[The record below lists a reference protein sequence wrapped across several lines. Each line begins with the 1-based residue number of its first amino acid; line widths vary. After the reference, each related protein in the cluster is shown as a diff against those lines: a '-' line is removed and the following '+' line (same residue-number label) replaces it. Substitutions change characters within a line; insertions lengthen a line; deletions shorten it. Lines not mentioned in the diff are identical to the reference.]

1 MRKILLFLLLL
12 SLLVIPTSAQAQSDM
27 RFGQLSI
34 QLWPEYDS
42 PEMLV
47 MYSFVISADSPLPAE
62 VEIRIP
68 ADANLNAVAKVE
80 EGRLVNVP
88 YDAPV
93 KEGDWVTIT
102 MTVEDIASHRVEYYA
117 PLEKNGNTRTYD
129 YYWASDYAADSLDVQ
144 VQQPPTSSAFN
155 ATPLLPNVTPVN
167 GGITY
172 HNLDVGGLAASSEFS
187 LSLSYEKSND
197 DLTVSSMPVEVGGSD
212 LPVTDETPSSF
223 SAEDALP
230 FVLVGIGILL
240 IAGGLLYFFRAGQR
254 EPAPKQRKR
263 HSPSTAT
270 AGSNIYCHECGSRA
284 SGGDKFCRS
293 CGAKLRI

>member
-1 MRKILLFLLLL
+1 MRKLILLLL
-12 SLLVIPTSAQAQSDM
+12 LVSLLVLPTSAQAQSDV
-27 RFGQLSI
+27 RFGQLTI

-47 MYSFVISADSPLPAE
+47 MYSFVIAADSTLPAE
-62 VEIRIP
+62 VQIRIP

-102 MTVEDIASHRVEYYA
+102 MTVEDIANHRVEYYA
-117 PLEKNGNTRTYD
+117 PLEKNGDTRNYD
-129 YYWASDYAADSLDVQ
+129 YFWTSDYAADSLVVQ
-144 VQQPPTSSAFN
+144 VQQPPTSSAFS
-155 ATPLLPNVTPVN
+155 ATPLLPNVNQTS

-172 HNLDVGGLAASSEFS
+172 HDLDVGELAAGSEFS

-212 LPVTDETPSSF
+212 LPATGETPRSF

-230 FVLVGIGILL
+230 YVLVGIGILL
-240 IAGGLLYFFRAGQR
+240 IAGGLIYFFSAGRR

-263 HSPSTAT
+263 HAPNTANS
-270 AGSNIYCHECGSRA
+270 GGNIYCHECGSRA
-284 SGGDKFCRS
+284 SSGDKFCRS